1 MIKINLLPHAKRAK
15 TSDAEKQVM
24 LFVLLILA
32 VIVTVVSLGVW
43 SGGKVRELEQVV
55 REKEA
60 RKQVLMS
67 RVGRVNSLLR
77 ELEAVE
83 ANIRAIREIRLK
95 QQLPVRYVDESV
107 RILPGERMWFENLN
121 LSREGVL
128 DIRGVALDNQAF
140 AMYVDDLRK
149 SAYIRN
155 VNTQRTSSRRVM
167 DLDLVE
173 FQFQVRAGP
182 DTAGRDSKSHE
193 D

>member
-24 LFVLLILA
+24 LFVLLIL
-32 VIVTVVSLGVW
+32 VVTAAVVSLGIW
-43 SGGKVRELEQVV
+43 SGGKVRQLEKVV
-55 REKEA
+55 QEKEA
-60 RKQVLMS
+60 QRQLLMS
-67 RVGRVNSLLR
+67 RVGRVNNLLR

-83 ANIRAIREIRLK
+83 ANIKAIREIRLK
-95 QQLPVRYVDESV
+95 QQLPVRYVDEAV
-107 RILPGERMWFENLN
+107 RFLPGEKIWFENLN
-121 LSREGVL
+121 LSRDGVL

-140 AMYVDDLRK
+140 ARYVDDLRK
-149 SAYIRN
+149 SAFVRT
-155 VNTQRTSSRRVM
+155 VSTQRTSSRQVM

-182 DTAGRDSKSHE
+182 EISSRDNKSHE

>member
-24 LFVLLILA
+24 LFVLLILVVSVA
-32 VIVTVVSLGVW
+32 VVSLGIW
-43 SGGKVRELEQVV
+43 SGGKVRELEKVV
-55 REKEA
+55 QEKEA
-60 RKQVLMS
+60 RKQMLMS

-107 RILPGERMWFENLN
+107 RILPGERMWFENMN
-121 LSREGVL
+121 LSRDGVL

-149 SAYIRN
+149 SAYVRN
-155 VNTQRTSSRRVM
+155 VMTQRTSSRRVM

-182 DTAGRDSKSHE
+182 DTSNRDSKSHE

>member
-15 TSDAEKQVM
+15 TSDVEKQVII
-24 LFVLLILA
+24 FVLLTL
-32 VIVTVVSLGVW
+32 IVTGAIIALGLW
-43 SGGKVRELEQVV
+43 SKDKVRGLEEIV
-55 REKEA
+55 REKETQ
-60 RKQVLMS
+60 RQLLLS

-83 ANIRAIREIRLK
+83 GNIRAIRDIRLK

-107 RILPGERMWFENLN
+107 RFLPGEKIWFENLN
-121 LSREGVL
+121 LSRDGVL

-140 AMYVDDLRK
+140 ARYVDDLRK
-149 SAYIRN
+149 SDFVRT
-155 VNTQRTSSRRVM
+155 VSTQRTSSRQVM

-182 DTAGRDSKSHE
+182 EISSRDNKNHE